1 MYFAPC
7 NPKKML
13 SKNIM
18 QEILE
23 IKGENPESGKRC
35 YKEKFSSPKITKM
48 KKMINPRAP
57 QHAPF
62 PYPSLAPHT
71 HMQNET
77 VIASSKCPTNTPS
90 HAIYLYLLLGTMQ
103 MQ

>member
-1 MYFAPC
+1 
-7 NPKKML
+7 
-13 SKNIM
+13 
-18 QEILE
+18 
-23 IKGENPESGKRC
+23 
-35 YKEKFSSPKITKM
+35 
-48 KKMINPRAP
+48 MINQRAP